1 MTLETWEL
9 MSYVVTVIGLP
20 LAIVVFL
27 YEQRKERDNEEEEVY
42 QLLADNYQD
51 FLKVVLE
58 YPDLQLF
65 SAESTPELTRE
76 QRERMLVIFSMLI
89 SLFER
94 AYLLLYEDDMSGRQR
109 RRWSSWEDYMREW
122 CGRADFREALPTLLR
137 GEDPDFARYITRL
150 LERSV

>member
-1 MTLETWEL
+1 MMTTETWEL

-65 SAESTPELTRE
+65 SAESTPELSRE

-122 CGRADFREALPTLLR
+122 CGRADFRAALPTLLR

-150 LERSV
+150 LEQ